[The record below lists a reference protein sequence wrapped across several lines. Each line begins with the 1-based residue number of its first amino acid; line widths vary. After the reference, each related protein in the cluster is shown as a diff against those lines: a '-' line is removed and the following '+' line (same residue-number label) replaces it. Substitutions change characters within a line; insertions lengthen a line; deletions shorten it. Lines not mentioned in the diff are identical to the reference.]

1 MIYDLLHRPF
11 PLPVPLLRYH
21 YFPLR
26 CDWPPGTSGFWCIG
40 VTALML
46 VGRLERRVR
55 SCRWAADGQKWSQSC
70 CCQRRGTE
78 NLPLFSS
85 SSSSV
90 CDAVT
95 GGRGNGSGRRM
106 KRRRGE
112 KTRRRQMTRG
122 DKERRNEIM
131 TQGNKCIRQEG
142 QGGRRQDEQRS

>member
-1 MIYDLLHRPF
+1 M
-11 PLPVPLLRYH
+11 
-21 YFPLR
+21 
-26 CDWPPGTSGFWCIG
+26 
-40 VTALML
+40 
-46 VGRLERRVR
+46 
-55 SCRWAADGQKWSQSC
+55 
-70 CCQRRGTE
+70 
-78 NLPLFSS
+78 
-85 SSSSV
+85 
-90 CDAVT
+90 CDAET